1 MFGEA
6 IAFYTIED
14 QTTKRTMVVYNLLTN
29 VTQPLGQIR
38 GKWDR
43 SVIHAL
49 DLSSIVDIVGIWEA
63 KSNVYILRK
72 HPALAMLSAEE
83 LGNAEEGNK
92 GEDTEVDGDL

>member
-1 MFGEA
+1 VFGEA
-6 IAFYTIED
+6 ISFYTIED
-14 QTTKRTMVVYNLLTN
+14 QPTKQTMVVYNPLTN

-43 SVIHAL
+43 SLIHAL
-49 DLSSIVDIVGIWEA
+49 DLSSIIDIVGIWEA

-83 LGNAEEGNK
+83 LGKVEEGNT
-92 GEDTEVDGDL
+92 GEDTEGDGDW

>member
-14 QTTKRTMVVYNLLTN
+14 QPTKQTMVVYNPLTN

-38 GKWDR
+38 GKWDH
-43 SVIHAL
+43 SLIHAL
-49 DLSSIVDIVGIWEA
+49 DLSSIIDIVGIWEA
-63 KSNVYILRK
+63 KSNVYILWK

-83 LGNAEEGNK
+83 LGKVEGGNT
-92 GEDTEVDGDL
+92 GEDTEGDGD